1 MRQERIKDRVLKRA
15 ARSWGFSDVEME
27 TSFDPVVSMM
37 LNALSYELEKV
48 AHELEDSKTRVVERV
63 LEIMFPEVTSGAKP
77 ARAIMHAS
85 PLENNLHV
93 SLQNQMTV
101 NKRIHNIYNPLAPTI
116 KAVALSPTLEVKL
129 SSCEVKYIA
138 YERNLYKIS
147 NLFYK
152 DAVQDY
158 KHTLPSGEVYL
169 GIELSTANAVEL
181 EDLML
186 YVDIKNTHQKEM
198 FHYYLKQMK
207 CFHDDQEIKAQ
218 EGYNVPLNNLDIES
232 IINRNYSN
240 ISEIMQE
247 VNEFYYDNF
256 YTLKGTLKHKSI
268 SEYSPEYKCFEEV
281 TNSNGNPIIW
291 IKMVFPESLI
301 PQILDNVS
309 FTANCFPVINK
320 KLHKITKTLGN
331 FLSYIAL
338 DSDSDIYLDVNTVID
353 PFNNHYE
360 IKEFKDGVIEEGNAV
375 LRTGGVS
382 RFDSR
387 SASELLQNVLDLLKD
402 ESSSFAGLGKDFMT
416 SSLVE
421 INQLLASVEQQAK
434 EKSFSK
440 NNDPY
445 LMIKPKADESEGKSF
460 EISFW
465 STCAEEGNDIK
476 AGTVLESADDLF
488 FVSKQAILIN
498 NTVGGTNKQNNKD
511 RILAY
516 RNALLTRGRIVTFA
530 DIKAFGFNHFKNC
543 ITDIRIEKGTRKE
556 ISVKA
561 GFSRTVDIYIKTN
574 PEEKQH
580 LSNSEWEYLCDS
592 FMKQLKNRSSNVFP
606 YRLFIEE

>member
-63 LEIMFPEVTSGAKP
+63 LEIMFPEVAAGAKP
-77 ARAIMHAS
+77 ARAIMHAL
-85 PLENNLHV
+85 PLDNNIKV
-93 SLQNQMTV
+93 SLHNQMTV
-101 NKRIHNIYNPLAPTI
+101 SRRIHNIYNPLAPITKEI
-116 KAVALSPTLEVKL
+116 ALSPTLEVKL

-138 YERNLYKIS
+138 YERNLYEIS

-152 DAVQDY
+152 DPVRGY
-158 KHTLPSGEVYL
+158 KHSLPSGVVFL
-169 GIELSTANAVEL
+169 GIELNGQNAVDL

-186 YVDIKNTHQKEM
+186 YIDIKNTHQKEM
-198 FHYYLKQMK
+198 FHYYLKQVK
-207 CFHDDQEIKAQ
+207 CFHDNIEIKVE
-218 EGYNVPLNNLDIES
+218 EGYNVPINHLDIEN
-232 IINRNYSN
+232 IINRNYTHL
-240 ISEIMQE
+240 SELMQE
-247 VNEFYYDNF
+247 VNEFYFDNF
-256 YTLKGTLKHKSI
+256 YTLKGTLKHKPI
-268 SEYSPEYKCFEEV
+268 KEYSAEYKHFEEI
-281 TNSNGNPIIW
+281 TNEKGKDVIW
-291 IKMVFPESLI
+291 VKLVFPESLI
-301 PQILDNVS
+301 PQIIDNVS

-320 KLHKITKTLGN
+320 KKHIINKTIGN
-331 FLSYIAL
+331 FLSYVAL
-338 DSDSDIYLDVNTVID
+338 ETDNNIYLDVDSVID
-353 PFNNHYE
+353 GFNNRYE

-402 ESSSFAGLGKDFMT
+402 ESSSFAGLGKDFMS

-434 EKSFSK
+434 ESSFSK

-445 LMIKPKADESEGKSF
+445 LMIKPKIDESIGKTF
-460 EISFW
+460 AINYW

-476 AGTVLESADDLF
+476 AGTILECKDDLS
-488 FVSKQAILIN
+488 FVSKDAVLVT

-530 DIKAFGFNHFKNC
+530 DIKAFSFNHFKSC
-543 ITDIRIEKGTRKE
+543 ITDVKIEKGTRKE

-561 GFSRTVDIYIKTN
+561 GFSRTVDIHLKVN
-574 PEEKQH
+574 AVEKDY
-580 LSNSEWEYLCDS
+580 LSVTEWDYLCES
-592 FMKQLKNRSSNVFP
+592 FMKNLKNRSSNVFP
-606 YRLFIEE
+606 YRLFIED

>member
-1 MRQERIKDRVLKRA
+1 MRQDRIKDRVLKRA

-63 LEIMFPEVTSGAKP
+63 LEIMFPEVTAGVKP
-77 ARAIMHAS
+77 ARAILHAL
-85 PLENNLHV
+85 PLENNMKV
-93 SLQNQMTV
+93 SLQNQMSA
-101 NKRIHNIYNPLAPTI
+101 NRRIHNIYNPLAPI
-116 KAVALSPTLEVKL
+116 NKEIALSPTLEVKL
-129 SSCEVKYIA
+129 SSAEIKYVA
-138 YERNLYKIS
+138 YERNLFEIS

-152 DAVQDY
+152 DAVRDY
-158 KHTLPSGEVYL
+158 KNSLPSGVVFM
-169 GIELSTANAVEL
+169 GIELKNPKILEL

-186 YVDIKNTHQKEM
+186 YIDIKNTHQKEM

-207 CFHDDQEIKAQ
+207 CFQDDVQITVE
-218 EGYNVPLNNLDIES
+218 EGYNVPVNNIDVEN
-232 IINRNYSN
+232 IINRNYTHL
-240 ISEIMQE
+240 SEIMQE
-247 VNEFYYDNF
+247 VNEFYFDNF
-256 YTLKGTLKHKSI
+256 YTLKGSLKHKPI
-268 SEYSPEYKCFEEV
+268 TQYSGEYKCFEAI
-281 TNSNGNPIIW
+281 TDRNDNPIIW
-291 IKMVFPESLI
+291 VKMVFPESLI

-320 KLHKITKTLGN
+320 KKHIINKTLGN

-338 DSDSDIYLDVNTVID
+338 ETDNNIYLDVDTVID
-353 PFNNHYE
+353 GFNNHYE

-402 ESSSFAGLGKDFMT
+402 ESSSFAGLGKDFMN

-421 INQLLASVEQQAK
+421 INQLLASVEQQAR
-434 EKSFSK
+434 ESSFSK

-445 LMIKPKADESEGKSF
+445 LMIKPKIDEAIGKSF
-460 EISFW
+460 AIHYW

-476 AGTVLESADDLF
+476 AGTVLETKDDML
-488 FVSKQAILIN
+488 FVSKEAVLIT
-498 NTVGGTNKQNNKD
+498 NTVGGMNKQNNKD

-530 DIKAFGFNHFKNC
+530 DIKAFGFNHFKSC
-543 ITDIRIEKGTRKE
+543 VTDIRIEKGTRKE

-561 GFSRTVDIYIKTN
+561 GFSRTVDIYLKVN
-574 PEEKQH
+574 LVEKDY
-580 LSNSEWEYLCDS
+580 LSETEWDYLCDS

-606 YRLFIEE
+606 YRLFIEH

>member
-1 MRQERIKDRVLKRA
+1 MRQDRIKDRVLKRA

-63 LEIMFPEVTSGAKP
+63 LEIMFPEVTTGVKP
-77 ARAIMHAS
+77 ARAILHAL
-85 PLENNLHV
+85 PIENNMKV
-93 SLQNQMTV
+93 SLQNQMSA
-101 NKRIHNIYNPLAPTI
+101 NRRIHNIYNPLAPITKEI
-116 KAVALSPTLEVKL
+116 ALSPTLEVKL
-129 SSCEVKYIA
+129 SSAEIKYVA
-138 YERNLYKIS
+138 YERNLFEIS

-152 DAVQDY
+152 DSIRDY
-158 KHTLPSGEVYL
+158 KNSLPSGVVFL
-169 GIELSTANAVEL
+169 GIELTNPKVEDI

-186 YVDIKNTHQKEM
+186 YIDIKNIHQKEM

-207 CFHDDQEIKAQ
+207 CFQDEVQIAVE
-218 EGYNVPLNNLDIES
+218 EGYNVPVNNIDIEN
-232 IINRNYSN
+232 IINRNYTHL
-240 ISEIMQE
+240 SEIMQE
-247 VNEFYYDNF
+247 VNEFYFDNF
-256 YTLKGTLKHKSI
+256 YTLKGALKYKHLN
-268 SEYSPEYKCFEEV
+268 EYSAEYKCFEAV
-281 TNSNGNPIIW
+281 TERNDNPIIW
-291 IKMVFPESLI
+291 VKMIFPESLI

-320 KLHKITKTLGN
+320 KKHIINKTLGN

-338 DSDSDIYLDVNTVID
+338 ETDNNFYLDVDTVID
-353 PFNNHYE
+353 GFNNHYE
-360 IKEFKDGVIEEGNAV
+360 IKEFKDGVLEEGNAV

-402 ESSSFAGLGKDFMT
+402 ESSSFAGLGKDFMN

-421 INQLLASVEQQAK
+421 INQLLASVEQQAR
-434 EKSFSK
+434 ESSFSK

-445 LMIKPKADESEGKSF
+445 LMIKPKIDESIGKSF
-460 EISFW
+460 GIHYW

-476 AGTVLESADDLF
+476 AGTILESKEDLL
-488 FVSKQAILIN
+488 FVSKEAVLVT
-498 NTVGGTNKQNNKD
+498 NTVGGMNKQNNKD

-530 DIKAFGFNHFKNC
+530 DIKAFGFNHFKSC
-543 ITDIRIEKGTRKE
+543 VADIRIEKGTRKE

-561 GFSRTVDIYIKTN
+561 GFSRTVDIYLKINATERN
-574 PEEKQH
+574 Y
-580 LSNSEWEYLCDS
+580 LLATEWDYLCES
-592 FMKQLKNRSSNVFP
+592 FIKNLKNRSSNVFP